1 VRHEMPLPD
10 GVPGFIM
17 PRMVSKD
24 PVRQV
29 PVNPLPI
36 CTDRFGSLCG
46 GFQGQSSRDDVLCEQ
61 YSWTLQLTVRFRV
74 QFNIKR

>member
-1 VRHEMPLPD
+1 MHAQRSAHQVRHEMPLRD
-10 GVPGFIM
+10 DVSGFIM

-36 CTDRFGSLCG
+36 CTIQPGSLCC
-46 GFQGQSSRDDVLCEQ
+46 GFQG
-61 YSWTLQLTVRFRV
+61 
-74 QFNIKR
+74 